1 MAEQKTR
8 RPLHKNPWLWG
19 VVALIALDAL
29 FRFTPLL
36 KRIPEP
42 PPVVATLPDFS
53 LVRADGT
60 PFGRA
65 DLAGA
70 VHLAAFV
77 EDPERAGAV
86 VGPMLRLEAYVLEQA
101 PYERYGD
108 ELRLMLIQPGSPET
122 LSALAAARGLTDPR
136 WTLVGGDAAPVIR
149 ALASAA
155 AAAEVAG
162 EALVLIIDGEGGVRG
177 FFDAA
182 EEEGREEAFWRAMR
196 TLEAAHEDR

>member
-77 EDPERAGAV
+77 EDPERA
-86 VGPMLRLEAYVLEQA
+86 YVLEQA

-162 EALVLIIDGEGGVRG
+162 EALVLIIGGEGGVRG